1 MRRRRAPGPW
11 RRLAQLAAILIL
23 AALFGMSAIAVD
35 GLNDNVRPSDV
46 AIVLGN
52 SVTRDGRPLPWLRG
66 RLDRARMLY
75 AKGQTAN
82 IIVSGAP
89 EPNGQDE
96 ATVMRNWLIENGV
109 PAERIIADSAG
120 VNTLATARDSAAIMK
135 AHGWKSATAVTQFYH
150 ISRTRFALRRMGI
163 SPVYT
168 AHAYYHDGWDLYS
181 LARELAANVSYRW
194 KLR

>member
-1 MRRRRAPGPW
+1 MRRK
-11 RRLAQLAAILIL
+11 RLAQILVGLVLLFAA
-23 AALFGMSAIAVD
+23 GMTAIAVD
-35 GLNDNVRPSDV
+35 GMTDNLKPSDV

-52 SVTRDGRPLPWLRG
+52 SVTADGRPLPWLKG

-75 AKGQTAN
+75 AAHQTAN
-82 IIVSGAP
+82 IIVSGGP
-89 EPNGQDE
+89 EPTGQDE
-96 ATVMRNWLIENGV
+96 ATVMRNWLIANGV
-109 PAERIIADSAG
+109 PAERILADSAG
-120 VNTLATARDSAAIMK
+120 VNTLATARDSAAIMR
-135 AHGWKSATAVTQFYH
+135 ARGWKSATAVTQFYH
-150 ISRTRFALRRMGI
+150 ISRTRYALRRMGI